1 MDPSLQTLH
10 AFGGET
16 LGKHRNGIR
25 LKGWR
30 IETRKCP
37 ILRAHQVQE
46 WQKALDVFC
55 LPEMVFGESVLE
67 LMHESSGLLLSFNA
81 WDALKGW
88 VDEKLPPVRIP
99 AANLWLDRMKP
110 KQELLLDYDYT
121 FTTSYCGS
129 ERLLNP
135 PSVAP
140 AHSNAG
146 ASESS
151 SLSATSSSLALKSN
165 STVQARSE
173 ADIVQPEN
181 EAAVWP
187 AEGPETG
194 FREASGTSSG
204 AEHRT
209 TPTSA
214 SAQAV
219 PISTDGSSSME
230 TQTEVLCMEG
240 PSAMSDP
247 GGASNKPRENAE
259 LAPESGTA
267 ARIEGS
273 LAEPAEGGLTR
284 DAIQEVRVEARE
296 AERTQGGRGRSAG
309 AGSIEAEAVTS
320 KTDQPVTTQRS
331 GVAVDAVKVADT
343 IKAAVLA
350 ASTEAGTSAR
360 SNSEGTAT
368 VRAGMVAVTVTEVR
382 PAAER
387 ADTAAAGGVTCGEGL
402 KESDA
407 TRGIADTSS
416 ALSPLTWQ
424 PCEERID
431 WALLERRDPIL
442 FYDEVILYEDEL
454 ADNGIALCSAKV
466 RVMPGSWFVL
476 FRFWLRVDGALIR
489 LRDTRLFCALDSRIE
504 AKDNL
509 PRQVSP
515 LPLVV
520 RVRSSRE
527 ATFAS
532 LAAMGIS
539 TDPSLFQDPNFAAS
553 SLPQGTMSYEKVA
566 FKKDATEGAV
576 R

>member
-146 ASESS
+146 
-151 SLSATSSSLALKSN
+151 
-165 STVQARSE
+165 
-173 ADIVQPEN
+173 
-181 EAAVWP
+181 
-187 AEGPETG
+187 
-194 FREASGTSSG
+194 
-204 AEHRT
+204 
-209 TPTSA
+209 
-214 SAQAV
+214 
-219 PISTDGSSSME
+219 
-230 TQTEVLCMEG
+230 
-240 PSAMSDP
+240 
-247 GGASNKPRENAE
+247 
-259 LAPESGTA
+259 
-267 ARIEGS
+267 
-273 LAEPAEGGLTR
+273 
-284 DAIQEVRVEARE
+284 
-296 AERTQGGRGRSAG
+296 
-309 AGSIEAEAVTS
+309 
-320 KTDQPVTTQRS
+320 
-331 GVAVDAVKVADT
+331 
-343 IKAAVLA
+343 
-350 ASTEAGTSAR
+350 
-360 SNSEGTAT
+360 
-368 VRAGMVAVTVTEVR
+368 
-382 PAAER
+382 
-387 ADTAAAGGVTCGEGL
+387 
-402 KESDA
+402 
-407 TRGIADTSS
+407 
-416 ALSPLTWQ
+416 